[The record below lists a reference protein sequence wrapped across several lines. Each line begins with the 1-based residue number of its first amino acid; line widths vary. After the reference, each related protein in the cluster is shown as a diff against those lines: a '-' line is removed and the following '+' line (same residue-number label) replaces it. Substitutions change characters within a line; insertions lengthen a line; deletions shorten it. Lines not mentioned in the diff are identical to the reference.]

1 MGAWD
6 SLCELALC
14 VVMEKLAKQFRINF
28 FFSFSCG
35 MFGGRVL
42 VFSPGWPGGGY
53 VTSRALG

>member
-14 VVMEKLAKQFRINF
+14 VVMEKLAKELRINF
-28 FFSFSCG
+28 FSFSWG

-42 VFSPGWPGGGY
+42 VFSPGWPGSGY